1 MICWRF
7 QIEGKPMHFMTKT
20 SPVNSMGMAMSLT
33 WRRRLQGGC
42 GTLGPAGVFPPG
54 FAGFALAPS
63 RSTKLGSAQ
72 GHKPS
77 PSLRFMMFY
86 YWVYPYSMVNPII
99 TYPSLISDVKWR
111 PTGWLIGWFM
121 ALGLPQILRVFVLQ
135 VSSPEICSVDH
146 CEPRW
151 TKLLLS
157 TDDPPCAKN
166 GNQKGLHFRGWNM
179 ASVANH
185 CGWKKSCT
193 SLGWFKTLQIMG

>member
-1 MICWRF
+1 MLKISNWGETHAFHDKNIASEFHGDGNVTDVAEAPPRWLWNA
-7 QIEGKPMHFMTKT
+7 G
-20 SPVNSMGMAMSLT
+20 SA
-33 WRRRLQGGC
+33 GC
-42 GTLGPAGVFPPG
+42 SAGLRG
-54 FAGFALAPS
+54 LRLAPS

-135 VSSPEICSVDH
+135 VSSPEICSVTIVNQD
-146 CEPRW
+146 EPSYSSAPMTLPVQKMAIKKAYISEDEIW
-151 TKLLLS
+151 PLLQ
-157 TDDPPCAKN
+157 TTVDGRNPAPA
-166 GNQKGLHFRGWNM
+166 WM
-179 ASVANH
+179 V
-185 CGWKKSCT
+185 
-193 SLGWFKTLQIMG
+193 KTLQIMG